1 MSRIARFTFNPFQEN
16 TYVVFDDTKECVI
29 FDPGCSNELEQKKLT
44 DFIEKEGLTPVKL
57 INTHGHIDHMMG
69 NAFIKSRYNIPFYM
83 HQDDLPVL
91 RAAPQQAAM
100 FGVKVEASPEPDH
113 LLNEG
118 DTLEFGNTTFDIYF
132 TPGHSPG
139 SISFYSEKDAYI
151 IAGDVLF
158 QGSIGRTDL
167 PGGNF
172 DTLEDSI
179 QQKLYKL
186 PDDTVVHSGHGPETT
201 IGQEKKSNPFVRG

>member
-1 MSRIARFTFNPFQEN
+1 MSRIVRFTFNPFQEN
-16 TYVVFDDTKECVI
+16 TYIVYDDTKECVI
-29 FDPGCSNELEQKKLT
+29 FDPGCYDERERQKLT
-44 DFIEKEGLTPVKL
+44 DFIEREGLTPVKL

-69 NAFIKSRYNIPFYM
+69 NAFVKSKYNIPFYM
-83 HQDDLPVL
+83 HQDDLPAL

-100 FGVKVEASPEPDH
+100 FGVRVVASPEPDH
-113 LLNEG
+113 FLNEG
-118 DTLEFGNTTFDIYF
+118 DTLEFGNTKFDIYF

-139 SISFYSEKDAYI
+139 SISFYSEKDAYV

-186 PDDTVVHSGHGPETT
+186 PEETVVYSGHGPETT
-201 IGQEKKSNPFVRG
+201 IGQEKKNNPFVRG